1 MDDKPARRIAHSR
14 TEEILD
20 FFGKCR
26 ACGYPAYAET
36 TTLRYDNGERETKV
50 IANCALPCGWTGE
63 VSATPMTGST
73 ARPRT

>member
-36 TTLRYDNGERETKV
+36 TTLRYQTGEMETKV
-50 IANCALPCGWTGE
+50 IASCALPCGWTGE
-63 VSATPMTGST
+63 VSATPMTESAGR
-73 ARPRT
+73 ART

>member
-36 TTLRYDNGERETKV
+36 TTLRYDNGDRETKI
-50 IANCALPCGWTGE
+50 IASCALPCGWTGE
-63 VSATPMTGST
+63 VSATPMTGSA

>member
-36 TTLRYDNGERETKV
+36 TTLRYETGEMETKI
-50 IANCALPCGWTGE
+50 IASCALPCGWTGE
-63 VSATPMTGST
+63 VAATPMTESAGR
-73 ARPRT
+73 ART

>member
-14 TEEILD
+14 AEEILD

-26 ACGYPAYAET
+26 ACGYPAYAES
-36 TTLRYDNGERETKV
+36 TTLRYDNGEMETKV
-50 IANCALPCGWTGE
+50 IAGCALPCGWTSE
-63 VSATPMTGST
+63 VCASPMTGSV

>member
-36 TTLRYDNGERETKV
+36 TTLRYETGEMETKV
-50 IANCALPCGWTGE
+50 IAGCALPCGWTGE
-63 VSATPMTGST
+63 VSATPMTESAGR
-73 ARPRT
+73 ART

>member
-36 TTLRYDNGERETKV
+36 TTLRYETGEMETKV
-50 IANCALPCGWTGE
+50 IASCALPCGWTGE
-63 VSATPMTGST
+63 VSATPMTEPAGR
-73 ARPRT
+73 ART